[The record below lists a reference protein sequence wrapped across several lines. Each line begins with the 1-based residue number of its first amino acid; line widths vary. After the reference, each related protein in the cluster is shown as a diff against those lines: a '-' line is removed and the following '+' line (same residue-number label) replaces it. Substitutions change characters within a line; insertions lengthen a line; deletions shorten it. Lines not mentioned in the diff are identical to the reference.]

1 MGRTPQPVTLKLLNG
16 TSEGR
21 DSGGRKVA
29 PPPAFRRLPPK
40 PPTWLTRE
48 ARAEWKRV
56 VSELTRLDLLKESDR
71 ATLAVYCETWARFV
85 EATRTIQREGMTIE
99 AKQGLLAHPAVAIA
113 RAAGRELRAFATQ
126 FGLTPASEGALSK
139 GADDGE
145 GDDNPFA

>member
-1 MGRTPQPVTLKLLNG
+1 MGRTPRPVALKLLNG

-21 DSGGRKVA
+21 DSGGRKVT

-48 ARAEWKRV
+48 ARAEWRRV
-56 VSELTRLDLLKESDR
+56 APELTRLDLLKEGDR

-85 EATRTIQREGMTIE
+85 EATRTIQREGLTIE

-113 RAAGRELRAFATQ
+113 RSAGRELRAFAVQ
-126 FGLTPASEGALSK
+126 FGLTPASEGAVAK

-145 GDDNPFA
+145 EDNNPFA